1 MITTKPCLSL
11 IRISVSS
18 KWLPLYDIS
27 KQAHSLEILAF
38 LHFHTHTHTLQQY
51 LDGFQSRQ
59 NVINETLKEVPDL
72 ISSANI
78 NHLI

>member
-51 LDGFQSRQ
+51 RNGFQSKK
-59 NVINETLKEVPDL
+59 TLKEVPDL